1 MKRIDSEH
9 NERFKNWK
17 KLKDKKYYRHS
28 GYPVGL
34 KVRTLQEMLDK
45 KPTDVLRKAVERM
58 LPKNKLGA
66 QQITRLK
73 LYVTADHK
81 HGAQKPEKVE
91 K

>member
-1 MKRIDSEH
+1 
-9 NERFKNWK
+9 
-17 KLKDKKYYRHS
+17 
-28 GYPVGL
+28 
-34 KVRTLQEMLDK
+34 MLDK